1 MKEKRVQKI
10 IINSIYLLLWI
21 LPLFWFIRDF
31 WIVEDI
37 QNSFD
42 GALWKTILFTWKQS
56 LYSSFLAFFLAIIPA
71 RYLAYHNNLLSKMLE
86 SLLFIPFFFPVL
98 STIGIFSILFN
109 LPGVQNVSV
118 LYSMKAILIAH
129 VFYNSPIFVKYL
141 GEALRRIPKGIEE
154 SMILDGAGS
163 WTIFWKGQLP
173 LILPQIFKAF
183 ILCFTYCF
191 LSFAILLSLGGIQYQ
206 SLEVEIAA
214 SLQGDFNFSKAM
226 LYGLLQFFML
236 LGINSLG
243 TFLPDYELKGRAYEK
258 KMSGHS
264 MLFSIFYVIFEY
276 GIVLASIVASFYNY
290 FTGEFSVKAYRI
302 LFSAAFQE
310 EYPIW
315 RSLGNSF
322 LVAGI
327 ASIGTVIVVY
337 FLLQNY
343 SRIVEL
349 LIFSNL
355 GISGAFFA
363 ITLYY
368 VYVLYE
374 VPFAVL
380 LVFAYLMTGIPLVYS
395 FLYQN
400 VKMFPRDFKEMAFL
414 DGASPWKYFWSI
426 QFPILRPL
434 FLLSFLQ
441 SFAIF
446 LGEFTLAYTMQ
457 LGDMFPVVSLVNY
470 SLLVDKKYLES
481 SALSAIL
488 LALILLLFFL
498 GECLKTRGERYE
510 NT

>member
-1 MKEKRVQKI
+1 MRRYKYPKI

-21 LPLFWFIRDF
+21 LPLFWFVRDF
-31 WIVEDI
+31 WVMEEI
-37 QNSFD
+37 QNSLD
-42 GALWKTILFTWKQS
+42 RSLWRTVVFTWKQS
-56 LYSSFLAFFLAIIPA
+56 IYSSCLAFIVAIIPA
-71 RYLAYHNNLLSKMLE
+71 RYLAYHKNLLSKILE

-98 STIGIFSILFN
+98 STIGIFSIVFN
-109 LPGVQNVSV
+109 LPWIEKFSI

-129 VFYNSPIFVKYL
+129 VFYNSPIFVKYI
-141 GEALRRIPKGIEE
+141 GESLRRIPKEIEE
-154 SMILDGAGS
+154 SMILDGASS
-163 WTIFWKGQLP
+163 WKIFWKGQLP
-173 LILPQIFKAF
+173 LMMPQVFKAF

-206 SLEVEIAA
+206 SLEVEIA
-214 SLQGDFNFSKAM
+214 STLQGDFNFSKAM
-226 LYGLLQFFML
+226 IYGLLQFLML
-236 LGINSLG
+236 LSVNSLG
-243 TFLPDYELKGRAYEK
+243 ILLPDYELKGSGYSK
-258 KMSGHS
+258 KMPYYTF
-264 MLFSIFYVIFEY
+264 LFSALYALFEC

-290 FTGEFSVKAYRI
+290 FTGEFSLRAYQI
-302 LFSAAFQE
+302 IFSSSFQE

-327 ASIGTVIVVY
+327 ATLGTVIIVY
-337 FLLQNY
+337 FLLRNY
-343 SRIVEL
+343 SRIIEL

-363 ITLYY
+363 MTLYY
-368 VYVLYE
+368 IYVLYE
-374 VPFAVL
+374 VPFTLL
-380 LVFAYLMTGIPLVYS
+380 LVFAYFMTGIPLAYS

-400 VKMFPRDFKEMAFL
+400 VKNFPKDLQEMALL
-414 DGASPWKYFWSI
+414 DGTSHWTYFWEI

-457 LGDMFPVVSLVNY
+457 LGDIFPVVSLVNY

-481 SALSAIL
+481 SALSAVL
-488 LALILLLFFL
+488 LLLILLLFFL
-498 GECLKTRGERYE
+498 GECLKVRGEVHE
-510 NT
+510 EA